1 MRDNGGSVVG
11 SSAIIGVMPAAHIK
25 TGQSG
30 RSRRFRRRSDGRV
43 IAGVASGIGDELGVD
58 PNIVRVVFIMLTL
71 ASGIGAIAYG
81 AAWVLL
87 PIDDHPAPFIGRG
100 IDDSDRDVDL
110 VRGVASGAIVLGV
123 ALLARKISPWLP
135 ERLLW
140 PGVLVATGMAMVWR
154 RDPSRRGADLIG
166 QLASRSIRTPSDLA
180 AAVSAAM
187 SGSSRRTFSRIV
199 AGAALVI
206 LGVGTFI
213 AANGSFGALR
223 RGLLAGTVL
232 ALGVSLILG
241 PWLVRL
247 TTDLA
252 AERRARIR
260 SEAQADFAA
269 HIHDSVLQTLAI
281 IQRRADQPREVVTL
295 ARRQERELRA
305 WLYGG
310 GSAGTGSRAPTL
322 GEAIEA
328 AADEVEALH
337 GVRIDVVKVGDCSMD
352 EAVNAITLAAREAMV
367 NAAKHAGVDEI
378 SVFAE
383 VIGRDISVFVRDRG
397 IGFDAAAIAG
407 DRRGISDSIR
417 ARMDRAGGR
426 ATVSSTP
433 GEGTEVELSIAATGP
448 ATRKPAMEDVAP

>member
-1 MRDNGGSVVG
+1 
-11 SSAIIGVMPAAHIK
+11 MPAA
-25 TGQSG
+25 TS
-30 RSRRFRRRSDGRV
+30 RTRRFHRRSEGRV
-43 IAGVASGIGDELGVD
+43 IAGVATGIGEQLGID
-58 PNIVRVVFIMLTL
+58 PNLVRVVLVVLTL
-71 ASGIGAIAYG
+71 AGGIGVFAYG

-87 PIDDHPAPFIGRG
+87 PVDDDPAPFVSRSGG
-100 IDDSDRDVDL
+100 VVDRDVDL

-123 ALLARKISPWLP
+123 ALLARRISPWLP

-154 RDPSRRGADLIG
+154 RDPTRRSGDL
-166 QLASRSIRTPSDLA
+166 LAQISSRSIRTPSDLA
-180 AAVSAAM
+180 AVVTVAV
-187 SGSSRRTFSRIV
+187 SGSSRRSAMRIA
-199 AGAALVI
+199 AGGVLVI
-206 LGVGTFI
+206 LGVGTFV

-223 RGLLAGTVL
+223 QGLLAGLVL
-232 ALGVSLILG
+232 ALGLALILG

-252 AERRARIR
+252 TERRARIR

-281 IQRRADQPREVVTL
+281 IQRRADQPREVMTL

-310 GSAGTGSRAPTL
+310 GAGGAGLRAATL

-337 GVRIDVVKVGDCSMD
+337 GVRIDVVKVGDCPMD
-352 EAVNAITLAAREAMV
+352 DAANAVTLAAREAMV

-383 VIGRDISVFVRDRG
+383 VVGRDVSVFVRDRG
-397 IGFDAAAIAG
+397 SGFDPAAVAE
-407 DRRGISDSIR
+407 DRRGVSDSIR
-417 ARMDRAGGR
+417 ARMERVGGR
-426 ATVSSTP
+426 ATVSSTA
-433 GEGTEVELSIAATGP
+433 GEGTEVELTIALARSD
-448 ATRKPAMEDVAP
+448 A

>member
-1 MRDNGGSVVG
+1 MR
-11 SSAIIGVMPAAHIK
+11 AA
-25 TGQSG
+25 SF
-30 RSRRFRRRSDGRV
+30 RSRRLRRRSEGRV
-43 IAGVASGIGDELGVD
+43 IAGVASGVGEQLGID
-58 PNIVRVVFIMLTL
+58 PNLVRVVLVVLTL
-71 ASGIGAIAYG
+71 AGGIGVFAYG

-87 PIDDHPAPFIGRG
+87 PVDDDPAPFTNRSSGAG
-100 IDDSDRDVDL
+100 DRDVDV
-110 VRGVASGAIVLGV
+110 VRGVASGSIVLGV

-154 RDPSRRGADLIG
+154 RDPARRSGDLLG
-166 QLASRSIRTPSDLA
+166 QISSRSIRTPADLA
-180 AAVSAAM
+180 AALSSAVS
-187 SGSSRRTFSRIV
+187 GNGRRTVLRIV
-199 AGAALVI
+199 AGGVLMI
-206 LGVGTFI
+206 LGVGTFV

-223 RGLLAGTVL
+223 QGLLAGTVL
-232 ALGVSLILG
+232 ALGLALILG

-260 SEAQADFAA
+260 SEARADFAA

-281 IQRRADQPREVVTL
+281 IQRRADRPREVVTL

-310 GSAGTGSRAPTL
+310 GVSTPGSGAPTL
-322 GEAIEA
+322 SEALEA
-328 AADEVEALH
+328 AADEVESLH
-337 GVRIDVVKVGDCSMD
+337 GVRIDVVKAGDCLMD

-383 VIGRDISVFVRDRG
+383 VSGRDISVFVRDRG
-397 IGFDAAAIAG
+397 VGFDVGTIAD

-417 ARMDRAGGR
+417 VRMERAGGR
-426 ATVSSTP
+426 ATVSSSP
-433 GEGTEVELSIAATGP
+433 GEGTEVELNIGNSVAVARGESMRSGP
-448 ATRKPAMEDVAP
+448 QEDQP

>member
-1 MRDNGGSVVG
+1 
-11 SSAIIGVMPAAHIK
+11 MPAVHF
-25 TGQSG
+25 
-30 RSRRFRRRSDGRV
+30 RSQRFRRRSDGRV
-43 IAGVASGIGDELGVD
+43 IAGVASGIGEQLGID
-58 PNIVRVVFIMLTL
+58 PNIIRVVFLVLTL
-71 ASGIGAIAYG
+71 ASGIGVIAYG
-81 AAWVLL
+81 AAWMLL
-87 PIDDHPAPFIGRG
+87 PVDDHPAPFVGRG
-100 IDDSDRDVDL
+100 GGGVDRDVDL

-154 RDPSRRGADLIG
+154 RDPSRGADLIG
-166 QLASRSIRTPSDLA
+166 QIASRSIRTPSDLA
-180 AAVSAAM
+180 AAVSAAV
-187 SGSSRRTFSRIV
+187 SGSGRRTAVRIV
-199 AGAALVI
+199 AGGVLVI
-206 LGVGTFI
+206 LGVGTFV

-223 RGLLAGTVL
+223 QGLLAGAVL
-232 ALGVSLILG
+232 ALGIALILG

-252 AERRARIR
+252 TERRARIR

-310 GSAGTGSRAPTL
+310 ASTGTPARALTL

-328 AADEVEALH
+328 VADEVESLH
-337 GVRIDVVKVGDCSMD
+337 GVRIDVVKVGDCPMD

-383 VIGRDISVFVRDRG
+383 VIGRDVSVFVRDRG
-397 IGFDAAAIAG
+397 LGFDVAAIAD
-407 DRRGISDSIR
+407 DRRGISDSMR
-417 ARMDRAGGR
+417 ARMNRVAGQ
-426 ATVSSTP
+426 AVVSSTP
-433 GEGTEVELSIAATGP
+433 GEGTEVELTVTTVGVAAV
-448 ATRKPAMEDVAP
+448 KPEVHP